1 MPSPEAPDSLS
12 ATTCG
17 AAHLETR
24 GAEQTSARDEG
35 NEALAGDGKVKEAQ
49 GSSSTSLPSAA
60 PAEKDEQCREQHLR
74 CDRVLPICGR
84 CLMTGRECKKG
95 YKFRAPKHAV
105 FRESHKWPA
114 PPKKLKFIDETRGVE
129 LGEDLDSNESVH
141 DSAPDVDEVGT
152 EATTEVAS
160 TSPGTATAV
169 DSTVSDD
176 QRRPSIYAAKA
187 ASWPLPGDESRPGAK
202 SVVDGGDVVDEPVQ
216 PPHRISLSTPGAD
229 NHSQHGSHREHSGSV
244 VSLPPVQSMLPPLE
258 GIYTDR
264 PIWPIQG
271 RKEATLFRHY
281 VDKLGF
287 WLDACDPSR
296 HFEVEVPQRA
306 GSCPILLN
314 AIFALASRHLSLT
327 SAYDSLASNRY
338 HEQCLNYLIPLLDH
352 AGTVSDENLFA
363 ATIILRVLEEI
374 DVNTLGQDTHGHL
387 LGIHAFVNAGDRFL
401 MPGTLTAACFW
412 AGLRQEIYSAVI
424 NQQVVRM
431 NLGHAI
437 VDRSTTPADDFVWAN
452 RAIVHC
458 ADVLNFCFGSEAGS
472 VLQWGQLEM
481 ANREWKNA
489 LPPSYT
495 PIFFRERTDEEA
507 FPEVWY
513 QKACH
518 ISQISDDPE
527 GWLMANPPLQEP
539 LTNNSL
545 VVIAVQHHILAEMYL
560 VLFNPSIP
568 RVGGG
573 RKAAEKRLT
582 QQIQDLLRSLCGI
595 GMCNQWSPPAMFT
608 ACMGIAIAGDRFDT
622 KHDQEALLKMLSITE
637 KAHARPTTAVRD
649 QLMHAWGWL
658 DGEAMNED

>member
-12 ATTCG
+12 ATTC
-17 AAHLETR
+17 
-24 GAEQTSARDEG
+24 
-35 NEALAGDGKVKEAQ
+35 
-49 GSSSTSLPSAA
+49 
-60 PAEKDEQCREQHLR
+60 EQCREQHLR
-74 CDRVLPICGR
+74 CDRLLPTCGR

-95 YKFRAPKHAV
+95 YKFRNPKHAV

-129 LGEDLDSNESVH
+129 LGEDLDSSESVH
-141 DSAPDVDEVGT
+141 DSAPEVDEA
-152 EATTEVAS
+152 EAEAAS
-160 TSPGTATAV
+160 TSPETATVV
-169 DSTVSDD
+169 DSTVSEE
-176 QRRPSIYAAKA
+176 QLRPSIYAAKA
-187 ASWPLPGDESRPGAK
+187 ASWPLSGDEGRRDSKGGN
-202 SVVDGGDVVDEPVQ
+202 DGCDVVDETVQ
-216 PPHRISLSTPGAD
+216 PPQRASLSTPGAD
-229 NHSQHGSHREHSGSV
+229 HHSQHSSHREHSGSV
-244 VSLPPVQSMLPPLE
+244 VSLPPMQSVLPPLE

-264 PIWPIQG
+264 PIWPIHG

-281 VDKLGF
+281 VEKLGF
-287 WLDACDPSR
+287 WLDLCDPAR
-296 HFEVEVPQRA
+296 HFEVEVPQRS

-437 VDRSTTPADDFVWAN
+437 VDRSTTPGDDFVWAN

-518 ISQISDDPE
+518 I
-527 GWLMANPPLQEP
+527 
-539 LTNNSL
+539 
-545 VVIAVQHHILAEMYL
+545 IAVQHHILAEMYL

-582 QQIQDLLRSLCGI
+582 EQIQNLLRSLCGI

-608 ACMGIAIAGDRFDT
+608 ACMGIAIAGDRFDIR
-622 KHDQEALLKMLSITE
+622 HDQEALLKMLSITE

-649 QLMHAWGWL
+649 QLMQAWGWM
-658 DGEAMNED
+658 DGEAMSEDR

>member
-1 MPSPEAPDSLS
+1 
-12 ATTCG
+12 
-17 AAHLETR
+17 
-24 GAEQTSARDEG
+24 
-35 NEALAGDGKVKEAQ
+35 
-49 GSSSTSLPSAA
+49 
-60 PAEKDEQCREQHLR
+60 
-74 CDRVLPICGR
+74 
-84 CLMTGRECKKG
+84 MTGRECKKG

-105 FRESHKWPA
+105 FKESHKWPS

-129 LGEDLDSNESVH
+129 LGEDLDADDSVH
-141 DSAPDVDEVGT
+141 GSVDVDEV
-152 EATTEVAS
+152 S
-160 TSPGTATAV
+160 TSPGTATV
-169 DSTVSDD
+169 GESTISEEP
-176 QRRPSIYAAKA
+176 RPSIHAAKA
-187 ASWPLPGDESRPGAK
+187 ASWPLPDESRRG
-202 SVVDGGDVVDEPVQ
+202 SHHGSHHGSLNGDTIDEPGQPQSSQQ
-216 PPHRISLSTPGAD
+216 PPQRASLSTPGAD
-229 NHSQHGSHREHSGSV
+229 HHSQHDSQREHSNSV
-244 VSLPPVQSMLPPLE
+244 VSLPPMQHALSPLE

-264 PIWPIQG
+264 PVWPIQG

-287 WLDACDPSR
+287 WLDLCDPIR
-296 HFEVEVPQRA
+296 HFETEVPQRS

-314 AIFALASRHLSLT
+314 AIFALAARHLSLT

-489 LPPSYT
+489 LPHSYT
-495 PIFFRERTDEEA
+495 PIFFRDRTEEEA

-518 ISQISDDPE
+518 I
-527 GWLMANPPLQEP
+527 
-539 LTNNSL
+539 
-545 VVIAVQHHILAEMYL
+545 IAVQHHILAEMYL

-573 RKAAEKRLT
+573 RKVAEKRLT
-582 QQIQDLLRSLCGI
+582 EQIQELLRSLCGI

-622 KHDQEALLKMLSITE
+622 RHDQEALLEMLSITE

-649 QLMHAWGWL
+649 QLMHAWGWM
-658 DGEAMNED
+658 DGEAMSEG

>member
-12 ATTCG
+12 ATTC
-17 AAHLETR
+17 
-24 GAEQTSARDEG
+24 
-35 NEALAGDGKVKEAQ
+35 
-49 GSSSTSLPSAA
+49 
-60 PAEKDEQCREQHLR
+60 EQCREQHLR

-114 PPKKLKFIDETRGVE
+114 PPKRLKFIDETRGVE
-129 LGEDLDSNESVH
+129 LADDVDSNDSLH
-141 DSAPDVDEVGT
+141 DSA
-152 EATTEVAS
+152 EAEAEAEDAS
-160 TSPGTATAV
+160 TSPGTTTVV
-169 DSTVSDD
+169 DSTASDD
-176 QRRPSIYAAKA
+176 RPSLQAAKA
-187 ASWPLPGDESRPGAK
+187 ASWPLLDENHREGHREAHRGSHHG
-202 SVVDGGDVVDEPVQ
+202 SHHGGGDAVVDEPVDPLPTPTQ
-216 PPHRISLSTPGAD
+216 TSLGTFGAD
-229 NHSQHGSHREHSGSV
+229 HLGHRAEQREHSDSV
-244 VSLPPVQSMLPPLE
+244 VTLPPMQSVLPPFE

-264 PIWPIQG
+264 PVWPLNG
-271 RKEATLFRHY
+271 RQEATLFRHY

-287 WLDACDPSR
+287 WLDLCDPAR
-296 HFEVEVPQRA
+296 HFETEVPQRA

-314 AIFALASRHLSLT
+314 AIFALAARHLSLT

-352 AGTVSDENLFA
+352 AATVSDENLFA

-437 VDRSTTPADDFVWAN
+437 VDRSTTPGDDFVWSN

-495 PIFFRERTDEEA
+495 PIFFRERSEEEA

-518 ISQISDDPE
+518 I
-527 GWLMANPPLQEP
+527 
-539 LTNNSL
+539 
-545 VVIAVQHHILAEMYL
+545 IAVQHHILAEMYL
-560 VLFNPSIP
+560 ALFNPSIP

-582 QQIQDLLRSLCGI
+582 EQIQELLRSLCGI

-608 ACMGIAIAGDRFDT
+608 ACMGIAIAGDRFDNR
-622 KHDQEALLKMLSITE
+622 HDQEALLKMLSITE

-649 QLMHAWGWL
+649 QLISAWGWM
-658 DGEAMNED
+658 DKDVMSET

>member
-1 MPSPEAPDSLS
+1 ML
-12 ATTCG
+12 
-17 AAHLETR
+17 
-24 GAEQTSARDEG
+24 
-35 NEALAGDGKVKEAQ
+35 
-49 GSSSTSLPSAA
+49 
-60 PAEKDEQCREQHLR
+60 
-74 CDRVLPICGR
+74 
-84 CLMTGRECKKG
+84 TGRECKKG

-105 FRESHKWPA
+105 FKESHKWPA

-129 LGEDLDSNESVH
+129 LGETIDLDEQAENSPPE
-141 DSAPDVDEVGT
+141 DE
-152 EATTEVAS
+152 ETTT
-160 TSPGTATAV
+160 TSPGTATV
-169 DSTVSDD
+169 GDSTVSEER
-176 QRRPSIYAAKA
+176 QRPSLPTEKA
-187 ASWPLPGDESRPGAK
+187 ASWPLPDESHHG
-202 SVVDGGDVVDEPVQ
+202 SSDIVDEPLLSQ
-216 PPHRISLSTPGAD
+216 RASLSTPGGD
-229 NHSQHGSHREHSGSV
+229 QLSQDDSHRGHSNSIDT
-244 VSLPPVQSMLPPLE
+244 LPPLE
-258 GIYTDR
+258 SLVPPTGGIYTDR

-271 RKEATLFRHY
+271 RQEATLFRHY

-287 WLDACDPSR
+287 WLDACDPTR
-296 HFEVEVPQRA
+296 HFETEVPQRS

-314 AIFALASRHLSLT
+314 AIFALAARHLSLT

-387 LGIHAFVNAGDRFL
+387 LGIHAFVNAGDRYL

-431 NLGHAI
+431 NLSHAI
-437 VDRSTTPADDFVWAN
+437 VDRSTSPGDDFVWAN

-472 VLQWGQLEM
+472 VLRWGQLEM

-489 LPPSYT
+489 LPASYT
-495 PIFFRERTDEEA
+495 PIFFRERTEEEA

-518 ISQISDDPE
+518 I
-527 GWLMANPPLQEP
+527 
-539 LTNNSL
+539 
-545 VVIAVQHHILAEMYL
+545 IAVQHHILAEMYL

-568 RVGGG
+568 RVGGT

-582 QQIQDLLRSLCGI
+582 EQIQALLRSLCGI

-608 ACMGIAIAGDRFDT
+608 ACMGIAIAGDRFDD
-622 KHDQEALLKMLSITE
+622 KNDQEALLNMLQITE
-637 KAHARPTTAVRD
+637 KAHARPTTTVRD
-649 QLMHAWGWL
+649 QLMQAWGWM
-658 DGEAMNED
+658 DGEAMSEA

>member
-12 ATTCG
+12 ATTC
-17 AAHLETR
+17 
-24 GAEQTSARDEG
+24 
-35 NEALAGDGKVKEAQ
+35 
-49 GSSSTSLPSAA
+49 
-60 PAEKDEQCREQHLR
+60 EQCREQHLR

-160 TSPGTATAV
+160 TSPGTATVV

-518 ISQISDDPE
+518 SEYTPGLISDDPE
-527 GWLMANPPLQEP
+527 GWLMANSPLQGR
-539 LTNNSL
+539 LINSSL

-649 QLMHAWGWL
+649 QLMHAWGWM

>member
-12 ATTCG
+12 ATTC
-17 AAHLETR
+17 
-24 GAEQTSARDEG
+24 
-35 NEALAGDGKVKEAQ
+35 
-49 GSSSTSLPSAA
+49 
-60 PAEKDEQCREQHLR
+60 EQCREQHLR
-74 CDRVLPICGR
+74 CDRALPICGR

-105 FRESHKWPA
+105 FKESHKWPA
-114 PPKKLKFIDETRGVE
+114 PPKKLRFIDETRGVE
-129 LGEDLDSNESVH
+129 LGETV
-141 DSAPDVDEVGT
+141 DVDVDGDAGADGDGDEPAQDSSSASAR
-152 EATTEVAS
+152 EDEDAATS
-160 TSPGTATAV
+160 TSPETTTVATSIISA
-169 DSTVSDD
+169 DEA
-176 QRRPSIYAAKA
+176 RPPIHPAKA
-187 ASWPLPGDESRPGAK
+187 ASWPPPSESHHGA
-202 SVVDGGDVVDEPVQ
+202 SDIVEEDRTVQPQRASLGTPGGDFQ
-216 PPHRISLSTPGAD
+216 SPHASSIR
-229 NHSQHGSHREHSGSV
+229 REHSNSV
-244 VSLPPVQSMLPPLE
+244 ETLPPLE
-258 GIYTDR
+258 SLVPPTGAIYTDC
-264 PIWPIQG
+264 PVWPIQG
-271 RKEATLFRHY
+271 RQEATLFRHY

-287 WLDACDPSR
+287 WLDACDATR
-296 HFEVEVPQRA
+296 NFETEVPQRA

-314 AIFALASRHLSLT
+314 AIFALAARHLSLT

-431 NLGHAI
+431 NLSHAI
-437 VDRSTTPADDFVWAN
+437 VDRSTAPGDDFVWAN

-489 LPPSYT
+489 LPASYT
-495 PIFFRERTDEEA
+495 PIFYRERAGKEA

-518 ISQISDDPE
+518 I
-527 GWLMANPPLQEP
+527 
-539 LTNNSL
+539 
-545 VVIAVQHHILAEMYL
+545 IAVQHHILAEMYL

-568 RVGGG
+568 RVGGT

-582 QQIQDLLRSLCGI
+582 KQIQELLRSLCGI

-608 ACMGIAIAGDRFDT
+608 ACMGIAIAGDRFEDR
-622 KHDQEALLKMLSITE
+622 HDQDALLNMLSITE

-649 QLMHAWGWL
+649 QLIHAWGWM
-658 DGEAMNED
+658 DGEAMSEG

>member
-24 GAEQTSARDEG
+24 GAEQISARDEG

-49 GSSSTSLPSAA
+49 GSSSTPLPSAA

-518 ISQISDDPE
+518 I
-527 GWLMANPPLQEP
+527 
-539 LTNNSL
+539 
-545 VVIAVQHHILAEMYL
+545 IAVQHHILAEMYL

>member
-24 GAEQTSARDEG
+24 GAEQISARDEG

-49 GSSSTSLPSAA
+49 GSSSTPLPSAA

-539 LTNNSL
+539 LTDNSS

>member
-1 MPSPEAPDSLS
+1 
-12 ATTCG
+12 
-17 AAHLETR
+17 
-24 GAEQTSARDEG
+24 
-35 NEALAGDGKVKEAQ
+35 
-49 GSSSTSLPSAA
+49 
-60 PAEKDEQCREQHLR
+60 
-74 CDRVLPICGR
+74 
-84 CLMTGRECKKG
+84 MTGRECKKG

-105 FRESHKWPA
+105 FKESHKWPA

-129 LGEDLDSNESVH
+129 LGEDNDDGD
-141 DSAPDVDEVGT
+141 DSAQDSTEIVE
-152 EATTEVAS
+152 EATT
-160 TSPGTATAV
+160 TSPGTATV
-169 DSTVSDD
+169 GDSSISED
-176 QRRPSIYAAKA
+176 RPPVQAAKA
-187 ASWPLPGDESRPGAK
+187 ASWPPT
-202 SVVDGGDVVDEPVQ
+202 VDSQLRDDDAAVEDPAQ
-216 PPHRISLSTPGAD
+216 PQRVSLSTPGD
-229 NHSQHGSHREHSGSV
+229 GHRSHHGSQREHSDSV
-244 VSLPPVQSMLPPLE
+244 VTLPPIQPLLPPIE

-271 RKEATLFRHY
+271 RQEAILFRHY
-281 VDKLGF
+281 VEKLGF
-287 WLDACDPSR
+287 WLDACDPIR
-296 HFEVEVPQRA
+296 HFETDVPQRS

-314 AIFALASRHLSLT
+314 AIFALAARHLSLT

-431 NLGHAI
+431 NLSHAI
-437 VDRSTTPADDFVWAN
+437 VDRSTAPGDDFVWAN

-458 ADVLNFCFGSEAGS
+458 ADVLNFCFGSDAGS
-472 VLQWGQLEM
+472 ALQWGQLEM

-495 PIFFRERTDEEA
+495 PIFYRERTEEEA

-518 ISQISDDPE
+518 I
-527 GWLMANPPLQEP
+527 
-539 LTNNSL
+539 
-545 VVIAVQHHILAEMYL
+545 IAVQHHILAEMYL
-560 VLFNPSIP
+560 VLFNPSTP

-582 QQIQDLLRSLCGI
+582 EQTQLLLRSLCGI

-608 ACMGIAIAGDRFDT
+608 ACMGIAIAGDRFDERN
-622 KHDQEALLKMLSITE
+622 DQEALLKMLSITE

-649 QLMHAWGWL
+649 QLMQAWGWM
-658 DGEAMNED
+658 DGEAMSDA

>member
-1 MPSPEAPDSLS
+1 
-12 ATTCG
+12 
-17 AAHLETR
+17 
-24 GAEQTSARDEG
+24 
-35 NEALAGDGKVKEAQ
+35 
-49 GSSSTSLPSAA
+49 
-60 PAEKDEQCREQHLR
+60 
-74 CDRVLPICGR
+74 
-84 CLMTGRECKKG
+84 MTGRECKKG

-105 FRESHKWPA
+105 FKESHKWPA
-114 PPKKLKFIDETRGVE
+114 PPRRLKFVDETRGVE
-129 LGEDLDSNESVH
+129 LGVGDDLDSAESVLG
-141 DSAPDVDEVGT
+141 SASADFESAD
-152 EATTEVAS
+152 A
-160 TSPGTATAV
+160 SPGTATAV
-169 DSTVSDD
+169 SSAVSDE
-176 QRRPSIYAAKA
+176 RPSLQAAKA
-187 ASWPLPGDESRPGAK
+187 ASWPLPDGSRYENHHRRHHESPPENQHDSGHENHHGSRPG
-202 SVVDGGDVVDEPVQ
+202 SRQVIDTPVEP
-216 PPHRISLSTPGAD
+216 PMRASLSTPGAD
-229 NHSQHGSHREHSGSV
+229 RLGHHADRREPSQPDPGLT
-244 VSLPPVQSMLPPLE
+244 LPPMQSVLPPFE

-264 PIWPIQG
+264 PVWPLTG
-271 RKEATLFRHY
+271 RQEATLFRHY
-281 VDKLGF
+281 VEKLGF
-287 WLDACDPSR
+287 WLDLCDPIR
-296 HFEVEVPQRA
+296 HFETEVPQRS

-314 AIFALASRHLSLT
+314 AIFALAARHLSLT

-374 DVNTLGQDTHGHL
+374 DVNTHGQDTHGHL

-437 VDRSTTPADDFVWAN
+437 VDRSTAPGDDFVWAN

-495 PIFFRERTDEEA
+495 PIFFRERSGEEA

-518 ISQISDDPE
+518 I
-527 GWLMANPPLQEP
+527 
-539 LTNNSL
+539 
-545 VVIAVQHHILAEMYL
+545 IAVQHHILAEMYL
-560 VLFNPSIP
+560 ALFNPSMP

-582 QQIQDLLRSLCGI
+582 EQIQELLRSLCGI

-608 ACMGIAIAGDRFDT
+608 ACMGIAIAGDRFD
-622 KHDQEALLKMLSITE
+622 HRNDQDALLKMLSITE

-649 QLMHAWGWL
+649 QLMGAWGWI
-658 DGEAMNED
+658 DGDAMSEG

>member
-1 MPSPEAPDSLS
+1 MGEMKAVK
-12 ATTCG
+12 
-17 AAHLETR
+17 
-24 GAEQTSARDEG
+24 
-35 NEALAGDGKVKEAQ
+35 ALTGDGKVKLEVIVVVGVAV
-49 GSSSTSLPSAA
+49 SSDG
-60 PAEKDEQCREQHLR
+60 DEQCREQHLR

-105 FRESHKWPA
+105 FKESHKWPA

-141 DSAPDVDEVGT
+141 DSALDVDEAGT
-152 EATTEVAS
+152 EAATDVATEVAS
-160 TSPGTATAV
+160 TSPGTVTAV
-169 DSTVSDD
+169 LHSTVAED

-202 SVVDGGDVVDEPVQ
+202 SVGDGGDVVDEPVQ
-216 PPHRISLSTPGAD
+216 PPHRISLSAPGAD
-229 NHSQHGSHREHSGSV
+229 NHSQHGSRREHSGSV
-244 VSLPPVQSMLPPLE
+244 VSLPPMQSVLPPLE

-264 PIWPIQG
+264 PVWPIHG

-437 VDRSTTPADDFVWAN
+437 VDRSATPADDFIWAN

-518 ISQISDDPE
+518 I
-527 GWLMANPPLQEP
+527 
-539 LTNNSL
+539 
-545 VVIAVQHHILAEMYL
+545 IAVQHHILAEMYL

-622 KHDQEALLKMLSITE
+622 RYDQEALLKMLSITE

-649 QLMHAWGWL
+649 QLMHAWGWM
-658 DGEAMNED
+658 DGEAMSED

>member
-12 ATTCG
+12 ATTC
-17 AAHLETR
+17 
-24 GAEQTSARDEG
+24 
-35 NEALAGDGKVKEAQ
+35 
-49 GSSSTSLPSAA
+49 
-60 PAEKDEQCREQHLR
+60 EQCREQHLR

-160 TSPGTATAV
+160 TSPGTATVV

-518 ISQISDDPE
+518 I
-527 GWLMANPPLQEP
+527 
-539 LTNNSL
+539 
-545 VVIAVQHHILAEMYL
+545 IAVQHHILAEMYL

-649 QLMHAWGWL
+649 QLMHAWGWM

>member
-1 MPSPEAPDSLS
+1 
-12 ATTCG
+12 
-17 AAHLETR
+17 
-24 GAEQTSARDEG
+24 
-35 NEALAGDGKVKEAQ
+35 
-49 GSSSTSLPSAA
+49 
-60 PAEKDEQCREQHLR
+60 
-74 CDRVLPICGR
+74 
-84 CLMTGRECKKG
+84 MTGKECKKG

-105 FRESHKWPA
+105 FKESHKWPA
-114 PPKKLKFIDETRGVE
+114 PPRKLKFIDETRGVE
-129 LGEDLDSNESVH
+129 LGEDVDSNDSVH
-141 DSAPDVDEVGT
+141 DSADVED
-152 EATTEVAS
+152 AS
-160 TSPGTATAV
+160 TSPGTATVV
-169 DSTVSDD
+169 DSSVSDE
-176 QRRPSIYAAKA
+176 RPSLQAAKA
-187 ASWPLPGDESRPGAK
+187 ASWPLPDEGRHGSHH
-202 SVVDGGDVVDEPVQ
+202 GGDLVQEPVQ
-216 PPHRISLSTPGAD
+216 PPPPPRASLSTPGAD
-229 NHSQHGSHREHSGSV
+229 HLGHHADRREQSGSV
-244 VSLPPVQSMLPPLE
+244 VSLPPVQSVLPPFE
-258 GIYTDR
+258 GIYTER
-264 PIWPIQG
+264 PVWPLTG
-271 RKEATLFRHY
+271 RQEATLFRHY

-287 WLDACDPSR
+287 WLDACDPIR
-296 HFEVEVPQRA
+296 HFETEVPQRS

-314 AIFALASRHLSLT
+314 AIFALAARHLSLT

-437 VDRSTTPADDFVWAN
+437 VDRSTTPGDDFVWAN

-472 VLQWGQLEM
+472 VLRWGQLEM

-495 PIFFRERTDEEA
+495 PVFFRERTEEEA

-518 ISQISDDPE
+518 I
-527 GWLMANPPLQEP
+527 
-539 LTNNSL
+539 
-545 VVIAVQHHILAEMYL
+545 IAVQHHILAEMYL
-560 VLFNPSIP
+560 ALFNPSIP

-582 QQIQDLLRSLCGI
+582 EQIQELLRSLCGI

-608 ACMGIAIAGDRFDT
+608 ACMGIAIAGDRFDHR
-622 KHDQEALLKMLSITE
+622 HDQEALLKMLSITE

-649 QLMHAWGWL
+649 QLMGAWGWM
-658 DGEAMNED
+658 DGDAMSEG